1 MIRAQFAESL
11 PQAQISVD
19 KRLGGNYTHQAMA
32 ELWDP
37 GLGFPEAF
45 AVRIHVIMRTQL
57 TKSDAMKQLPKAG
70 IGTKRVK
77 LHRVPSVERK
87 CVSPVGFL
95 QHCDALVAFP
105 QSS

>member
-1 MIRAQFAESL
+1 MQFADSL
-11 PQAQISVD
+11 SKAQISVD
-19 KRLGGNYTHQAMA
+19 DWPGDNYAHRVMS
-32 ELWDP
+32 ELWD
-37 GLGFPEAF
+37 LSLAFPEAF
-45 AVRIHVIMRTQL
+45 AVRIHVMMRTHL